1 MFLISDTIFFFSK
14 SSVWVFLIFS
24 SFHTIMFTFS
34 STFLNTWEMFIVAVL
49 MYLPSISA
57 TSVISCSF
65 LLTDFSSLV
74 VDAIFLLFLWLA
86 IFNQTMDVVI
96 FTLLNTKFYYML
108 LSCAEFYS
116 GICGPYFQDRGR
128 DAFSLR

>member
-1 MFLISDTIFFFSK
+1 MFLTSDTIFFFSK
-14 SSVWVFLIFS
+14 SSIWVFLIFS

-65 LLTDFSSLV
+65 LLIFLPWLWI
-74 VDAIFLLFLWLA
+74 AIFLLFLCLA

-96 FTLLNTKFYYML
+96 FTLLNIKFYYML

-128 DAFSLR
+128 EAFSLR